1 MKENPAGHSD
11 QNAYRIAYLV
21 AGFIRKTL
29 TEAEHDELDQWI
41 EASDE
46 NMLLFE
52 ELTDEKNIEAN
63 LAWMENVQTE
73 TALKKT
79 SRQLQFTDPTKIKRR
94 IAWPFIAAA
103 CLLAVLIGVYVFRPA
118 QTAPS
123 ITTKQVAKSHVQP
136 GGNKARLTLANGTV
150 IDLEKRSN
158 GLIRNESGIKIE
170 KTGDGAIMYEKLS
183 EGRQA
188 AFNQID
194 IPRGGQYIL
203 SLSDG
208 TKVWMNALST
218 LKFPEQFTGSERIVE
233 LSGEAFFDVA
243 KDTQH
248 PFIVRISDK
257 DQVRVLGTKFNVLSY
272 HDEDTKKITLV
283 EGSVDVRS
291 ETSNVKLMPGQQA
304 LISNVNIAIE
314 KHADIESVTGWK
326 DGRFVFRD
334 ADIYNIMRQAERWY
348 DVNVIYR
355 RTSSQHFNFS
365 ISRNEPLSKL
375 LHLMELTGKVHFKTE
390 NKTVYVLP

>member
-1 MKENPAGHSD
+1 MKGNPPGYSD
-11 QNAYRIAYLV
+11 EKAYRIAYLV

-29 TEAEHDELDQWI
+29 TEVEHDELDQWV

-63 LAWMENVQTE
+63 LAWMERVQTE

-79 SRQLQFTDPTKIKRR
+79 SSQLQFTDAVKIKIR

-103 CLLAVLIGVYVFRPA
+103 CLLAVLIGIYILWPA
-118 QTAPS
+118 KTNSS
-123 ITTKQVAKSHVQP
+123 ITTTQVANSDVQP
-136 GGNKARLTLANGTV
+136 GGNKARLTLSDGTV
-150 IDLEKRSN
+150 IDLTKKST
-158 GLIRNESGIKIE
+158 GLIKNEKGTMIE

-183 EGRQA
+183 EGKEA

-194 IPRGGQYIL
+194 IPRGGQFIL

-218 LKFPEQFTGSERIVE
+218 LKFPEQFTGSERVVE

-243 KDTQH
+243 KDQQH
-248 PFIVRISDK
+248 PFVVRISDK
-257 DQVRVLGTKFNVLSY
+257 DQVRVLGTQFNVFAY

-283 EGSVDVRS
+283 EGSVDVS
-291 ETSNVKLMPGQQA
+291 NQTSNVKIRPGQQA
-304 LISNVNIAIE
+304 LISNVTISVE
-314 KHADIESVTGWK
+314 KHADVESVTGWK

-375 LHLMELTGKVHFKTE
+375 LHLMELTGKIHFKTE